1 MNLRVLNTC
10 GFLLLA
16 VLSFSQFPKNMDFSD
31 RSVAETATVQGGST
45 VSYYGADKKLVRGL
59 IVPKEY
65 VFYKNSCEL
74 LMNGI
79 DAGWINSPNWKRK
92 YEWKYGE
99 DYEDGLF
106 RTKTDDEKVLPQRF
120 VLNNVFQPAKAHPLF
135 QFMLNKNDS
144 LYQPQSGS
152 GSSRDYQVKVQ
163 TYENNPP
170 RMTVGIHINDM
181 LRTTSISEYKE
192 LDWKVKLKTPYK
204 VYKRNDSIW
213 FRQTDAMDLENN
225 DLRFQRNS
233 VFIII
238 GSVKD
243 IDFSKG
249 MSDGTQEY
257 RLVAYPN
264 KEATTLTRIDHVIIE
279 LTGHDESIKLFFDKI
294 DWTTI
299 DKAFKVKAK

>member
-1 MNLRVLNTC
+1 MNQKRFYTYV
-10 GFLLLA
+10 FLLFA
-16 VLSFSQFPKNMDFSD
+16 GLSFSQFPKNMDFSD
-31 RSVAETATVQGGST
+31 RSVAETGTVQGEAT
-45 VSYYGADKKLVRGL
+45 VNYYGAEKKLVRGL

-65 VFYKNSCEL
+65 VYYKNSCEL

-106 RTKTDDEKVLPQRF
+106 RTKQDDEKMLPQRF

-135 QFMLNKNDS
+135 QYMLNKNDS

-152 GSSRDYQVKVQ
+152 GSSRAYQIKVQ

-181 LRTTSISEYKE
+181 LKTTSISQYQE

-213 FRQTDAMDLENN
+213 FRQTDAMDMENN

-233 VFIII
+233 VFICI
-238 GSVKD
+238 GSIKD

-249 MSDGTQEY
+249 MTDGTQEY
-257 RLVAYPN
+257 RLTAYPN
-264 KEATTLTRIDHVIIE
+264 KDANTLTRIDHVIIE

-294 DWTTI
+294 DWATI